1 VISAVCFSI
10 AASFAHAQNT
20 ETQRVFEATKAEVE
34 KQLRDCHANSGGKL
48 PTLEGFA
55 NGGGHPL
62 DRYKRGYYQY
72 EVQVRSLSPTRTSV
86 RVRAKITAWY
96 TDPAATKSGY
106 EILPSNGRLEAD
118 LLESMDEGLHPNSA
132 KGSSGGLTK
141 QVPLSSRDAN
151 GIAYK
156 RLPDTPSTSAPSPYF
171 TTPRLPT
178 SPSTQRNEAAGARND
193 PGTQRQMQELQREIT
208 NLSQILQ
215 DQSRPSDLAV
225 IKSSHTPVMS
235 QPVEGAPALFLADA
249 EDEFKVL
256 DSTEGWVHVQI
267 SGISR
272 GWIQKRQVDMPGA
285 ARVSLSL
292 LTSEHTDHDSFRE
305 TKEEV
310 TVFPGKWAPLDG
322 KQVKIIWVQ
331 PLESDDFGSEPRW
344 NLAKAVFRKA
354 DPDVYKDL
362 PDVAGVVVI
371 FDSQDGGMAA
381 APMPTLQQWRAGHLP
396 DETFLK
402 RCWLDPAD
410 AFKIR
415 N

>member
-1 VISAVCFSI
+1 MANTV
-10 AASFAHAQNT
+10 AHAQST
-20 ETQRVFEATKAEVE
+20 DVQRTFDAPRTEVE
-34 KQLRDCHANSGGKL
+34 KQLRENHANTGGKL

-55 NGGGHPL
+55 ASGDHPL
-62 DRYKRGYYQY
+62 DRYRRGYYQY
-72 EVQVRSLSPTRTSV
+72 EVQVHSISATKTSV

-106 EILPSNGRLEAD
+106 EVLPSSGRLEAD
-118 LLESMDEGLHPNSA
+118 LLDSIDEGLHPDSARNSV
-132 KGSSGGLTK
+132 GGAAS
-141 QVPLSSRDAN
+141 QAPLSSRNAN
-151 GIAYK
+151 GIAYQP
-156 RLPDTPSTSAPSPYF
+156 LPNTPSSSGPSPYF
-171 TTPRLPT
+171 STPRLPT
-178 SPSTQRNEAAGARND
+178 APSTQVTQAAAVRND
-193 PGTQRQMQELQREIT
+193 PATQRQTQELRKQVE
-208 NLSQILQ
+208 NLTQILQ
-215 DQSRPSDLAV
+215 DQSRPADLAV
-225 IKSSHTPVMS
+225 VKSSHTPIMS
-235 QPVEGAPALFLADA
+235 QPVEGAPALLLADA

-272 GWIQKRQVDMPGA
+272 GWIQRTQVDMPGA
-285 ARVSLSL
+285 TKVSPSVLP
-292 LTSEHTDHDSFRE
+292 SEHPERAAFRE

-310 TVFPGKWAPLDG
+310 AVFPGKWAPLDG
-322 KQVKIIWVQ
+322 KRVKIIWVQ
-331 PLESDDFGSEPRW
+331 PLEADDFGSEPRW
-344 NLAKAVFRKA
+344 NLAKSVFRKA

-410 AFKIR
+410 AFKIK